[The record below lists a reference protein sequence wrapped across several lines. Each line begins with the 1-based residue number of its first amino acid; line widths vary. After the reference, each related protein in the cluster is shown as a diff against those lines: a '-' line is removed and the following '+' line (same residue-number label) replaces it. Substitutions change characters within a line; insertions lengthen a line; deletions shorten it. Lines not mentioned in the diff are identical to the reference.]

1 MSHASCLLPLS
12 SMIVLGIDP
21 GTRTAGFGVIE
32 IENRNERAL
41 DFGTIDLPDGMD
53 HTLRLRTIYDRIL
66 ELVDRHL
73 PDEVAV
79 EVPFL
84 GQNVQSL
91 RKLVRVEATVML
103 AAMHRELPV
112 AQYAPAEVK
121 KAVTGKGRAAKEQV
135 AFMVRAILTLEDS
148 GALDASDALAVALC
162 HARRAT
168 SGAASG
174 APKDWAAFI
183 KANPGRVR

>member
-1 MSHASCLLPLS
+1 
-12 SMIVLGIDP
+12 MIVLGFDP
-21 GTRTAGFGVIE
+21 GTRTAGFGVVE
-32 IENRNERAL
+32 AGGRAEKAL
-41 DFGTIDLPDGMD
+41 DYGTIEMPDDLD
-53 HTLRLRTIYDRIL
+53 HALRLQRIYGRVI
-66 ELVDRHL
+66 ELADEHH
-73 PDEVAV
+73 PDAVAI

-103 AAMHRELPV
+103 AAMHREIPV

-121 KAVTGKGRAAKEQV
+121 KAVTGKGRASKEQV
-135 AFMVRAILTLEDS
+135 AFMIRATLGVTPDK
-148 GALDASDALAVALC
+148 LDASDALAVALC
-162 HARRAT
+162 HARRGET
-168 SGAASG
+168 GPPSGG

>member
-1 MSHASCLLPLS
+1 
-12 SMIVLGIDP
+12 MIVLGIDP

-32 IENRNERAL
+32 VEGRTERAL
-41 DFGTIDLPDGMD
+41 DYGTVDLPEGLD
-53 HTLRLRTIYDRIL
+53 HALRLQRIYDRVIA
-66 ELVDRHL
+66 LVDEHH
-73 PDEVAV
+73 PDEAAV

-84 GQNVQSL
+84 GQNVQSM

-103 AAMHRELPV
+103 AAMHREIPI

-121 KAVTGKGRAAKEQV
+121 KSVVGSGRAAKEQV
-135 AFMVRAILTLEDS
+135 WFMIRAQLGVTEDR
-148 GALDASDALAVALC
+148 GLDASDALAVALC
-162 HARRAT
+162 HARRLQA
-168 SGAASG
+168 GPAAG

>member
-1 MSHASCLLPLS
+1 
-12 SMIVLGIDP
+12 MIVLGIDP
-21 GTRTAGFGVIE
+21 GTRTAGFGVVE
-32 IENRNERAL
+32 VEGTRERAL
-41 DFGTIDLPDGMD
+41 DFGTIDLPESMD
-53 HTLRLRTIYDRIL
+53 HTLRLQRIYDRIL
-66 ELVDRHL
+66 ELADAHK
-73 PDEVAV
+73 PDEAAV

-84 GQNVQSL
+84 GHNVQSM

-103 AAMHRELPV
+103 AAMHREIPV

-135 AFMVRAILTLEDS
+135 AFMVRAILGLKDS

-168 SGAASG
+168 TGPASG

>member
-1 MSHASCLLPLS
+1 
-12 SMIVLGIDP
+12 MIVLGIDP
-21 GTRTAGFGVIE
+21 GTRTAGYGVIE
-32 IENRNERAL
+32 IEGRTERAL
-41 DFGTIDLPDGMD
+41 DFGTIELPDDLD
-53 HTLRLRTIYDRIL
+53 HTLRLQRIYDRVL
-66 ELVDRHL
+66 ELADAHT

-103 AAMHRELPV
+103 AAMHRQLPV

-121 KAVTGKGRAAKEQV
+121 KSVTGKGRASKEQV
-135 AFMVRAILTLEDS
+135 AFMVRAILSLADS
-148 GALDASDALAVALC
+148 GKLDASDALAVALC
-162 HARRAT
+162 HARRAA
-168 SGAASG
+168 SGPAAG

>member
-1 MSHASCLLPLS
+1 
-12 SMIVLGIDP
+12 MIVLGIDP

-32 IENRNERAL
+32 VAGRTERAL
-41 DFGTIDLPDGMD
+41 DYGTIDLPEAMD
-53 HTLRLRTIYDRIL
+53 HTLRLQKIYDRIV
-66 ELVDRHL
+66 ELVDQHH
-73 PDEVAV
+73 PDEAAV

-103 AAMHRELPV
+103 AAMHRQIPV

-121 KAVTGKGRAAKEQV
+121 KAVTGKGRASKEQV
-135 AFMVRAILTLEDS
+135 AFMVKALLGGGDDR
-148 GALDASDALAVALC
+148 GLDASDALAVALC
-162 HARRAT
+162 HARRAQT
-168 SGAASG
+168 GPASG

>member
-1 MSHASCLLPLS
+1 
-12 SMIVLGIDP
+12 MIVLGIDP
-21 GTRTAGFGVIE
+21 GTRTAGFGVVE
-32 IENRNERAL
+32 VEGRTERAL
-41 DFGTIDLPDGMD
+41 AFGTIDLPESMD
-53 HTLRLRTIYDRIL
+53 HTLRLQRIYDRIL
-66 ELVDRHL
+66 ELADEHK
-73 PDEVAV
+73 PDEAAV

-84 GQNVQSL
+84 GQNVQSM

-103 AAMHRELPV
+103 AAMHRQLPV

-121 KAVTGKGRAAKEQV
+121 KAITGKGRAAKEQV
-135 AFMVRAILTLEDS
+135 AFMVRAILGLADS

-162 HARRAT
+162 HARRVQT
-168 SGAASG
+168 GPVSGG

>member
-1 MSHASCLLPLS
+1 MPPRALCLFPLARPF
-12 SMIVLGIDP
+12 MIVLGIDP

-32 IENRNERAL
+32 VEGRTERAL

-53 HTLRLRTIYDRIL
+53 HTLRLRAIYDRIVAL
-66 ELVDRHL
+66 GDQHL

-79 EVPFL
+79 
-84 GQNVQSL
+84 
-91 RKLVRVEATVML
+91 
-103 AAMHRELPV
+103 
-112 AQYAPAEVK
+112 
-121 KAVTGKGRAAKEQV
+121 
-135 AFMVRAILTLEDS
+135 DS

>member
-1 MSHASCLLPLS
+1 
-12 SMIVLGIDP
+12 MIVLGIDP
-21 GTRTAGFGVIE
+21 GTRTAGFGVVE
-32 IENRNERAL
+32 AEGRTETAL
-41 DFGTIDLPDGMD
+41 ALGTIDLPDGLD
-53 HTLRLRTIYDRIL
+53 HTLRLQRIYDRVVALID
-66 ELVDRHL
+66 EHH
-73 PDEVAV
+73 PDEAAV

-103 AAMHRELPV
+103 AAMHREVPV

-135 AFMVRAILTLEDS
+135 AFMVRAILKLADS

-162 HARRAT
+162 HARRAV
-168 SGAASG
+168 SGPAAG

>member
-1 MSHASCLLPLS
+1 
-12 SMIVLGIDP
+12 MIVLGIDP
-21 GTRTAGFGVIE
+21 GTKTAGYGVVE
-32 IENRNERAL
+32 VEGRTERAL
-41 DFGTIDLPDGMD
+41 DLGTIELPASMD
-53 HTLRLRTIYDRIL
+53 HTLRLQRIYDRII
-66 ELVDRHL
+66 ELVDQHH
-73 PDEVAV
+73 PDEAAV

-103 AAMHRELPV
+103 AAMHRQIPV

-121 KAVTGKGRAAKEQV
+121 KAVTGKGRAGKEQV
-135 AFMVRAILTLEDS
+135 AFMVRAILKLEDS

-162 HARRAT
+162 HARRAQ
-168 SGAASG
+168 SGPASG

>member
-1 MSHASCLLPLS
+1 
-12 SMIVLGIDP
+12 MIVLGIDP
-21 GTRTAGFGVIE
+21 GTRTAGFGVVE
-32 IENRNERAL
+32 VAGRTERAL
-41 DFGTIDLPDGMD
+41 DFGTIDLPDGLD
-53 HTLRLRTIYDRIL
+53 HTLRLQRIYERVV
-66 ELVDRHL
+66 ELIDAHK
-73 PDEVAV
+73 PDEAAV

-103 AAMHRELPV
+103 AAMHREVPV

-135 AFMVRAILTLEDS
+135 AFMVRAILGLSDS

-168 SGAASG
+168 VGPASG

>member
-1 MSHASCLLPLS
+1 
-12 SMIVLGIDP
+12 MIVLGIDP
-21 GTRTAGFGVIE
+21 GTRTAGFGVVE
-32 IENRNERAL
+32 LDGRTERAL
-41 DFGTIDLPDGMD
+41 DFGTIELPDGQD

-66 ELVDRHL
+66 ELADRHL

-103 AAMHRELPV
+103 AAMHREIPV

-135 AFMVRAILTLEDS
+135 AFMVRAILKLEDS

-162 HARRAT
+162 HARRAQ
-168 SGAASG
+168 SGPATG

>member
-1 MSHASCLLPLS
+1 
-12 SMIVLGIDP
+12 MIILGIDP
-21 GTRTAGFGVIE
+21 GTRTAGYGVVE
-32 IENRNERAL
+32 VEGRTERAL
-41 DFGTIDLPDGMD
+41 DYGTVDLPDAMD
-53 HTLRLRTIYDRIL
+53 HALRLERIYDRVID
-66 ELVDRHL
+66 LVDRYH
-73 PDEVAV
+73 PDEAAV

-84 GQNVQSL
+84 GQNVQSM

-103 AAMHRELPV
+103 AAMHRQIPV

-135 AFMVRAILTLEDS
+135 WFMVRALLDVTDDR
-148 GALDASDALAVALC
+148 GLDASDALAVALC
-162 HARRAT
+162 HARRAQT
-168 SGAASG
+168 GPASG

>member
-1 MSHASCLLPLS
+1 
-12 SMIVLGIDP
+12 MIVLGIDP
-21 GTRTAGFGVIE
+21 GTRTAGFGVVE
-32 IENRNERAL
+32 VEARTERAL
-41 DFGTIDLPDGMD
+41 DYGSVDLPDAMD
-53 HTLRLRTIYDRIL
+53 HTLRLQTIYARII
-66 ELVDRHL
+66 ELVDEHH
-73 PDEVAV
+73 PDEAAV

-103 AAMHRELPV
+103 AAMHRQIPV

-121 KAVTGKGRAAKEQV
+121 KAVTGSGRAGKEQV
-135 AFMVRAILTLEDS
+135 AFMVQALLKTGTDR
-148 GALDASDALAVALC
+148 GLDASDALAVALC
-162 HARRAT
+162 HARRVQSGPAT
-168 SGAASG
+168 G